1 MKKQHIPVY
10 PAVVR
15 KKWSF
20 LLYKAG
26 WTAERICKEY
36 GISRKT
42 LYKWIKKD
50 RELPIY
56 EALKLQPAL
65 KLTPQIRIF
74 LEEQKKLSNAG
85 PKKLAIMVE
94 KEFGVKV
101 SSTIVYRFLKK
112 KGLIK
117 NPQKK
122 LPWYTPMKE
131 KIIPKAPGDLV
142 ELDIKHVYKEGKLK
156 YQRTF
161 LDVYTRMQYVH
172 LSRSRDSNTTI
183 NALKEAIEFFPFNIK
198 AIQTDN
204 GSEFRGKFHTYL
216 EENNIKH
223 YFIPKS
229 SPQWNGC
236 VERVNRSIDEEFY
249 LNIFTPYNNI
259 HEYIHWYSTK
269 RPHLGKGMDGLTPME
284 KFLQWGGSV
293 THRC

>member
-1 MKKQHIPVY
+1 MKKQHIPAY

-26 WTAERICKEY
+26 WTADKVCKEY

-50 RELPIY
+50 KQLAIY
-56 EALKLQPAL
+56 KSPKPQAAL
-65 KLTPQIRIF
+65 KLTNEIRIF
-74 LEEQKKLSNAG
+74 IEQQKKLTNAG
-85 PKKLAIMVE
+85 PKKLAIMIE

-112 KGLIK
+112 KGLVRK
-117 NPQKK
+117 PQKK

-131 KIIPKAPGDLV
+131 KIIPQAPGELV
-142 ELDIKHVYKEGKLK
+142 ELDIKYVYKQGKLE

-172 LSRSRDSNTTI
+172 VSDSKDADTTI
-183 NALKEAIEFFPFNIK
+183 EALKEAIDYFPFDLK

-204 GSEFRGKFHTYL
+204 GGEFRGRFHNYL
-216 EENNIKH
+216 QENNFEH

-236 VERVNRSIDEEFY
+236 VERAHRSIDEEFY
-249 LNIFTPYNNI
+249 FNVFSPHSNVD
-259 HEYIHWYSTK
+259 EYMHWYNTQ
-269 RPHLGKGMDGLTPME
+269 RPHLGKNMNGLTPME
-284 KFLQWGGSV
+284 KYLQWRESV
-293 THRC
+293 TRRC